1 MAQADTTTT
10 PDADGEEHPL
20 GYEPGNAR
28 LDRWLQRTTTPLDA
42 LALCTIWLTMV
53 PLGALHQVGASR
65 AAWWYVARI
74 GISAVYLVDILVRT
88 ALARRKLHYFVTH
101 PVGVLS
107 VVIPAIRLIFS
118 LRLLRAMF
126 RKGNLGHFL
135 LVAVVLMANF
145 TVIVYGFEHRDPS
158 ANITTLGTSI
168 WWACV
173 TVFTVGYGD
182 YYPITFGGQLF
193 AVLLMALGLV
203 VAAVITA
210 QIASTFMDQAAARR
224 ATAPDGTS
232 TDEPSTDAPSTD
244 APPSSRV
251 EEAMARIEATAQR
264 MEDRLGQIERSVAGL
279 SAPESPGSSAAGT
292 PGT

>member
-1 MAQADTTTT
+1 MATADSATT
-10 PDADGEEHPL
+10 DADGEEL
-20 GYEPGNAR
+20 SVGSEPGNPR
-28 LDRWLQRTTTPLDA
+28 LDRWLRRTTTPLDA

-53 PLGALHQVGASR
+53 PLGALHRVGESR
-65 AAWWYVARI
+65 AAWWYGARI
-74 GISAVYLVDILVRT
+74 AISAVYLVDILVRT
-88 ALARRKLHYFVTH
+88 ALAKRKLHYFVTH

-107 VVIPAIRLIFS
+107 VVVPAIRLIFS

-135 LVAVVLMANF
+135 IVAVVLMANF

-158 ANITTLGTSI
+158 ANIHTLGTAI

-182 YYPITFGGQLF
+182 YYPVTTGGRLF

-224 ATAPDGTS
+224 ATAPDAG
-232 TDEPSTDAPSTD
+232 PIDAPST
-244 APPSSRV
+244 SRV
-251 EEAMARIEATAQR
+251 EEAIARIEATAQR
-264 MEDRLGQIERSVAGL
+264 MEDRLVQIEK
-279 SAPESPGSSAAGT
+279 SAPGSSAPGSTGT
-292 PGT
+292 

>member
-1 MAQADTTTT
+1 MAKADTTT
-10 PDADGEEHPL
+10 PGAEGEEFPL
-20 GYEPGNAR
+20 GYEPGNPR
-28 LDRWLQRTTTPLDA
+28 LDRWLRRTTTPLDA
-42 LALCTIWLTMV
+42 LALGTIWLTMV
-53 PLGALHQVGASR
+53 PLGALHEVGSTR
-65 AAWWYVARI
+65 ATWWFVARI
-74 GISAVYLVDILVRT
+74 AISVVYLIDILVRT
-88 ALARRKLHYFVTH
+88 ALAKRKLHYFLTH

-135 LVAVVLMANF
+135 IVAVVLMLNF

-158 ANITTLGTSI
+158 ANIDTIGISI

-182 YYPITFGGQLF
+182 YYPITTGGRLF

-224 ATAPDGTS
+224 SSTPEEGADGSSPLS
-232 TDEPSTDAPSTD
+232 T
-244 APPSSRV
+244 V
-251 EEAMARIEATAQR
+251 EEAMERIEASAKR
-264 MEDRLGQIERSVAGL
+264 MEDRLGRIERSIA
-279 SAPESPGSSAAGT
+279 GSSASGSAER
-292 PGT
+292 